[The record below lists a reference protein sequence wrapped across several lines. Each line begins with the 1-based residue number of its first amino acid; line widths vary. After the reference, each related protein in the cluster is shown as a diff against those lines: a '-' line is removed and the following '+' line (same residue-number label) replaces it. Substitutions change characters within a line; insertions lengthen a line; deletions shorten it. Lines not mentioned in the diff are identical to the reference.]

1 MAKMRTMEWQTLA
14 KVIERD
20 VNNVPIG
27 YFQHE
32 TDLGPLLQVLTPN
45 SLNLNTASERA
56 PSGLFSIP
64 GQAKDLMTDIER
76 KYNFWYEIWN
86 TGYIP
91 LIAQR
96 QKWFS
101 EDDDLKEND
110 VIYFKLT
117 SSVLSSKWH
126 IGKVEYVLPSRD
138 TKVRKV
144 AISYKHD
151 TEDGSRKM
159 SIVDRPV
166 RQVVKLCDFEDT
178 SLLDDIA
185 AVRNAAKKIIDDRKV
200 VTLKEVE
207 EIITIKDSGG
217 DDIDTAPY
225 LGSIYDVHFPEEIL
239 ETKEK
244 KSNKK
249 EKSDL
254 SPPSNLSSL
263 NNSNLINELDL
274 SPSPSL
280 HLNPTTIGY
289 AVIVDTEEEQYG
301 EEGNKNRDIE
311 GLADWEQVAGYN

>member
-45 SLNLNTASERA
+45 SLKLNTASERA

-86 TGYIP
+86 TDYIP

-110 VIYFKLT
+110 VVYFKLT
-117 SSVLSSKWH
+117 SSALSSKWH

-138 TKVRKV
+138 MKARKV
-144 AISYKHD
+144 GISYKHD

-159 SIVDRPV
+159 SIVDRPI
-166 RQVVKLCDFEDT
+166 RQVVKLCDIEDT
-178 SLLDDIA
+178 SLLDDIT

-200 VTLKEVE
+200 ITQEEVQ

-217 DDIDTAPY
+217 DDIDTAPSP
-225 LGSIYDVHFPEEIL
+225 GSIDDVHSPEEIL
-239 ETKEK
+239 QIKEK
-244 KSNKK
+244 KSRRKW
-249 EKSDL
+249 KSEL
-254 SPPSNLSSL
+254 TPPSNLSSI
-263 NNSNLINELDL
+263 NNSNLNSELNL
-274 SPSPSL
+274 SPSPTL

-301 EEGNKNRDIE
+301 EQGNK
-311 GLADWEQVAGYN
+311 